1 MKKEKNRC
9 LTKSRSLITMLLGVV
24 LVVFAGQLSFAQGQT
39 FSGSVMDSETSQPLP
54 GASVMV
60 KGTTTGV
67 VTDFDGNFSIVIP
80 SLDTTLVIS
89 YIGFQTQE
97 VIVNGKSTIKVLLVP
112 DSQALNEV
120 VVVGYGTQKKIN
132 LSGSVAVVDMKQ
144 LEDRPIANVSQGLQG
159 TVANLNISF
168 ANGAPGSTASIN
180 IRGFTSI
187 NGGSPLIMIDGVPSS
202 EADLTRM
209 NPNDIASISVLKDA
223 SSAAIYGARAAF
235 GVVLVTTK
243 EGGQSK
249 ITYSNSFIWGKPT
262 ITPDPI
268 TDPYIFSRLL
278 DTSTNNTPW
287 DYVNYSDETY
297 AWARDRSNDPTV
309 PNVRLDPQ
317 NPDRWQYM
325 GDTNWNEY
333 FFNSAAFSQNH
344 NISISGKKEIVDP
357 SSEKKEVISYYVS
370 ANHTLENGLNR
381 LAEDSWERNA
391 LRSKVSINPY
401 KWLDFENNTFLSF
414 TNRNLPTYGITNVYN
429 LRPTDVVRNTD
440 GTWANTPAGIAAAR
454 MIDGGK
460 TAITET
466 GIQTT
471 NRLNLYLLDKALTLT
486 AEHTFKKDFDRR
498 HWDGTKYKIGFGPN
512 DVREQVNEDYAYEAL
527 GENKYNVFNLYAT
540 YAKEF
545 NKHNFT
551 AIVGYNKEVNEYEWF
566 SANRDD
572 LISSDLPNMALAT
585 GEQTVGWAYSDWALN
600 GVFGRLNYIYNDR
613 YILELNGRY
622 DGSSRFPKEDRY
634 GFFPSVSLAWI
645 ASKGFG
651 EELSDVINHLKFRIS
666 NGSLGNQNVS
676 NYGHIN
682 TMSTGQSGYL
692 IDGEYPKAVYA
703 PGLGINPNT
712 YTWEKVVTTNFG
724 VDLGFF
730 DNSLNLSLDNYV
742 RNTIG
747 MLTPSQE
754 LPGVLGT
761 DPPSAH
767 AADLQTYGWEFTLG
781 YKNNFMLGGSAFDF
795 GSSIILSDNETT
807 ITRFDNDGQLFSQ
820 WREGAKVGEIWGL
833 ENDGFFKN
841 EEEIAALDESAIVP
855 WGALSIVPG
864 WPKYVD
870 QDGDGKILRGESAN
884 DPKDLKLIGNS
895 RPRYQIGFNLNMSWK
910 GFDISGFLQGV
921 GKMDYY
927 PTNYLFWGPY
937 QQPYANVYP
946 HLLDFYR
953 GSADSDALMAQ
964 HSQSYID
971 AGLADVNT
979 DAEYPVLQ
987 SWLADSNYGAGL
999 DIPQTKYLKS
1009 ASYLRF
1015 KNITIGYA
1023 LPHRLLDKMHISKL
1037 RFFVTGENIYEWSSI
1052 KKHIDPEATGNR
1064 GFAYPFHRKLS
1075 VGMNLTF

>member
-1 MKKEKNRC
+1 MKKGKNQC
-9 LTKSRSLITMLLGVV
+9 FATSRFGLKIFCGFVFMLCMGY
-24 LVVFAGQLSFAQGQT
+24 FSFAQDRII
-39 FSGSVMDSETSQPLP
+39 SGSVLDSETNQPLP
-54 GASVMV
+54 GASIMV

-67 VTDFDGNFSIVIP
+67 VTDFDGNFSIDVPAVDATI
-80 SLDTTLVIS
+80 VVS

-97 VIVNGKSTIKVLLVP
+97 LKVDGNSTINILLAP
-112 DSQALNEV
+112 DSQVLNEV

-180 IRGFTSI
+180 IRGYTSI

-243 EGGQSK
+243 EGGQSR

-262 ITPDPI
+262 ITPNPI

-278 DTSTNNTPW
+278 DTATNNTPW
-287 DYVNYSDETY
+287 DYVNYTDETY
-297 AWARDRSNDPTV
+297 AWAKARSNDPTV

-357 SSEKKEVISYYVS
+357 DSEKKEVISYYVS

-401 KWLDFENNTFLSF
+401 KWLDFENNTFLTF
-414 TNRNLPTYGITNVYN
+414 TNRNLPTYGITNIYN
-429 LRPTDVVRNTD
+429 LRPTDVVKNPD
-440 GTWANTPAGIAAAR
+440 GTWANTDAGFAAAR

-512 DVREQVNEDYAYEAL
+512 DVREQVSEDYAYEAL
-527 GENKYNVFNLYAT
+527 GENKYNVLNLYAT

-545 NKHNFT
+545 NNHNFT
-551 AIVGYNKEVNEYEWF
+551 AIVGYNREVNEYEWY
-566 SANRDD
+566 SANRDN
-572 LISSDLPNMALAT
+572 LISSDLPNLALAT

-600 GVFGRLNYIYNDR
+600 GVFGRLNYIYKER

-645 ASKGFG
+645 ASKGFS
-651 EELSDVINHLKFRIS
+651 EEVSDVINHLKFRIS
-666 NGSLGNQNVS
+666 RGSLGNQNVG

-692 IDGEYPKAVYA
+692 INGEYPKAVYA

-730 DNSLNLSLDNYV
+730 DNSLNLSVDNYV

-761 DPPSAH
+761 APPSAN

-781 YKNNFMLGGSAFDF
+781 YKNNFMLGGSTFDF
-795 GSSIILSDNETT
+795 GTSLVLSDNETT

-833 ENDGFFKN
+833 ENDGFFQT

-884 DPKDLKLIGNS
+884 DPKDLKLIGSS
-895 RPRYQIGFNLNMSWK
+895 RPRYQIGFNMNMAWK
-910 GFDISGFLQGV
+910 GFDVSGFLQGV

-927 PTNYLFWGPY
+927 PTNYLFWGAY
-937 QQPYANVYP
+937 QQPYANMYP

-953 GSADSDALMAQ
+953 GSADSDALRAQ
-964 HSQSYID
+964 HSQSYLD
-971 AGLADVNT
+971 AGLADANT

-1009 ASYLRF
+1009 AAYLRL

-1023 LPHRLLDKMHISKL
+1023 LPNNLLDKMHISKL

-1052 KKHIDPEATGNR
+1052 KKHIDPEAIGER
-1064 GFAYPFHRKLS
+1064 GYAYPFHRKLS

>member
-1 MKKEKNRC
+1 MKKKENRFFPIGKG
-9 LTKSRSLITMLLGVV
+9 LDRMLFSFVLILLIGHC
-24 LVVFAGQLSFAQGQT
+24 SFAQESIITGT
-39 FSGSVMDSETSQPLP
+39 VVDSENNQPLP
-54 GASVMV
+54 GASIVV
-60 KGTTTGV
+60 KGTSIGMV
-67 VTDFDGNFSIVIP
+67 SDFDGNFSIKVP
-80 SLDTTLVIS
+80 SNESVLVIS
-89 YIGFQTQE
+89 YVGFHSQE
-97 VIVNGKSTIKVLLVP
+97 MAVRNKTSLVIMLIP
-112 DSQALNEV
+112 DSETLDEV

-132 LSGSVAVVDMKQ
+132 LSGSVAVVDMKK
-144 LEDRPIANVSQGLQG
+144 LEDRPIANISQGLQG

-180 IRGFTSI
+180 IRGYTSI
-187 NGGSPLIMIDGVPSS
+187 NGGSPLIMIDGVPSTD
-202 EADLTRM
+202 ADLTRM

-235 GVVLVTTK
+235 GVVVVTTK
-243 EGGQSK
+243 EGGKSK

-278 DTSTNNTPW
+278 ETSTNNTPW
-287 DYVNYSDETY
+287 DYVNYSDETF
-297 AWARDRSNDPTV
+297 AWAKERSNDPTV
-309 PNVRLDPQ
+309 PNVRLDPM

-333 FFNSAAFSQNH
+333 FFNSSAFSQNH
-344 NISISGKKEIVDP
+344 NIAISGKKEIIDP
-357 SSEKKEVISYYVS
+357 NNEKREVIGYYVS
-370 ANHTLENGLNR
+370 GNHTLENGLNR
-381 LAEDSWERNA
+381 LATDSWERNA
-391 LRSKVSINPY
+391 LRAKVQIEPY
-401 KWLDFENNTFLSF
+401 KWMDFENNTFLSLVK
-414 TNRNLPTYGITNVYN
+414 RKLPTYGITNVYN
-429 LRPTDVVRNTD
+429 IRPTDVVKNPD
-440 GTWANTPAGIAAAR
+440 GTWANTDAGRAAAR

-460 TAITET
+460 TAIAET

-471 NRLNLYLLDKALTLT
+471 NRLNFYFLEKALTLT
-486 AEHTFKKDFDRR
+486 AEHTFKKDFNRS
-498 HWDGTKYKIGFGPN
+498 HWDGTKYKIGLGPN
-512 DVREQVNEDYAYEAL
+512 DVREQVNDDYAYEAL
-527 GENKYNVFNLYAT
+527 GEVKYNVFNLYAT
-540 YAKEF
+540 YAKEIK
-545 NKHNFT
+545 KHNFT
-551 AIVGYNKEVNEYEWF
+551 VIAGYNKEVNEYELF
-566 SANRDD
+566 SANRDN
-572 LISSDLPNMALAT
+572 LISSALPNLALAT
-585 GEQTVGWAYSDWALN
+585 GEQTVSWAYSDWALN
-600 GVFGRLNYIYNDR
+600 GVFGRINYIYDER

-622 DGSSRFPKEDRY
+622 DGSSRFPSQDRY

-645 ASKGFG
+645 ASKSFG
-651 EELSDVINHLKFRIS
+651 QEISDVVNHLKFRIS
-666 NGSLGNQNVS
+666 HGSLGNQNVGD
-676 NYGHIN
+676 YGHIN
-682 TMSTGQSGYL
+682 TMATGQSGYL
-692 IDGEYPKAVYA
+692 IDGEYPKTVYA

-724 VDLGFF
+724 VDLGFL
-730 DNSLNLSLDNYV
+730 DNSLNLSLDNYI

-761 DPPSAH
+761 APPSAN
-767 AADLQTYGWEFTLG
+767 AADLQTYGWEVTLG
-781 YKNNFMLGGSAFDF
+781 YKNDFLMGGSPFDL
-795 GSSIILSDNETT
+795 GASLILSDNETT

-841 EEEIAALDESAIVP
+841 QEEIDNLDESAIVP
-855 WGALSIVPG
+855 WGALTIVPG

-870 QDGDGKILRGESAN
+870 QDKDGKILRGESAD

-895 RPRYQIGFNLNMSWK
+895 RPRYQIGFNLNMAWK

-937 QQPYANVYP
+937 QQPYANMYT

-953 GSADSDALMAQ
+953 AAPDSDALRAQ

-971 AGLADVNT
+971 AGLADANL

-1009 ASYLRF
+1009 AAYLRL

-1023 LPHRLLDKMHISKL
+1023 LPDKLLEKVHISNL
-1037 RFFVTGENIYEWSSI
+1037 RFFVTGENLYEWSGI
-1052 KKHIDPEATGNR
+1052 KKHIDPEATGSR
-1064 GFAYPFHRKLS
+1064 GYSYPFHRKLS